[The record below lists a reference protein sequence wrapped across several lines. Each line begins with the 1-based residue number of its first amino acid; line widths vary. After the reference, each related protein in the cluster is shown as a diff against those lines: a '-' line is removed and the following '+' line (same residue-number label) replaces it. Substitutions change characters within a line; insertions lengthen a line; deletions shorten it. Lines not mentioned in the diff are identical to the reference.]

1 MAVGVIHG
9 ADDELGLLLREVM
22 VRVGVGSGYGR
33 HHRRR
38 KQKKNTPKRGWLNL
52 LHIRV
57 QSTISVPF
65 SNGIVVKKKVR
76 TTRPGG

>member
-38 KQKKNTPKRGWLNL
+38 KTKKEHTEARLAEPA
-52 LHIRV
+52 
-57 QSTISVPF
+57 TY
-65 SNGIVVKKKVR
+65 
-76 TTRPGG
+76 TRPKYNIRSFLERDCG